1 METWRK
7 SLLGMGVDV
16 VQTPSES
23 KLRLWDALRKAS
35 IATTRQALGIVARS
49 TVRMVPKVVTSEG
62 FSLRFT
68 GLG

>member
-7 SLLGMGVDV
+7 SLLGMGADV

-23 KLRLWDALRKAS
+23 KLRLWDVLRKAS
-35 IATTRQALGIVARS
+35 IATTWWALGIVARS